1 MPYFRYIYHIRHSV
15 CKFGNISFRL
25 VFLYQFV
32 NTGLTLTL
40 KFKVENAKLVA
51 STVTGNIQKFKS
63 KFVISIEGGLTDI
76 ALARSTGTIG
86 NEVTLF
92 TYPVPGAGFTFGN
105 VASFGATIEV
115 VTGVF
120 TNLEGRFSMDVTFE
134 GDIDDSAMT
143 MDLLGV
149 HPNQFDGATD
159 LNFQKPQWS
168 MRKVSHGANVQGK
181 LGLRASLGF
190 KVGADGS
197 LGQARAEIF
206 VPLPQIQLTFT
217 PAVRK

>member
-1 MPYFRYIYHIRHSV
+1 MPYFRYIYHIRLSV
-15 CKFGNISFRL
+15 CKFGDISFGL
-25 VFLYQFV
+25 VFLYECV

-40 KFKVENAKLVA
+40 KFQVENAKLVA
-51 STVTGNIQKFKS
+51 STVTGNIQKFKN

-76 ALARSTGTIG
+76 GLKQSPGMIG

-92 TYPVPGAGFTFGN
+92 SEPVPGAGFTIGN

-115 VTGVF
+115 VTGFF

-134 GDIDDSAMT
+134 GDIDNSALT

-149 HPNQFDGATD
+149 HPNQFAGATD
-159 LNFQKPQWS
+159 LNFQKPKWS
-168 MRKVSHGANVQGK
+168 MRKVSHGANVEGK

-206 VPLPQIQLTFT
+206 VPLPKIQLTFA
-217 PAVRK
+217 PAVSK